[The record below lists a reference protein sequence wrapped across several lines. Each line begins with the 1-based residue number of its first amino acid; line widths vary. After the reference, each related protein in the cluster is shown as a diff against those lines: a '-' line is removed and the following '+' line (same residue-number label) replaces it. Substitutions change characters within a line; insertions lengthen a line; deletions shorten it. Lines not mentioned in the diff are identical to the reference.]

1 MKLLGII
8 KRRYTLRLH
17 KKRWREAN
25 PNNDT
30 FAETMFV
37 RENVKV
43 GDYTYGPL
51 NIEHYYPNAKLSIG
65 KYCSIAKKVTF
76 MLGGNHGTKAITTF
90 PFGPRIYNKFGGGGV
105 KPPKWNVDIV
115 IEDDVWIGYDA
126 LILPGV
132 TIGRGSI
139 IGARS
144 VVTKD
149 IPPYSVYAG
158 TRIVKS
164 RFSDKIIEKLMRIDY
179 SKVKHT
185 QKDLFMEDWQ
195 TEINE
200 DNIDEI
206 IAHFIE

>member
-1 MKLLGII
+1 MKLLGIVK
-8 KRRYTLRLH
+8 KRYKLCLH
-17 KKRWREAN
+17 KIRWRKAN

-30 FAETMFV
+30 FAETMFFSD
-37 RENVKV
+37 NVKV

-51 NIEHYYPNAKLSIG
+51 NIEHYYPNATLSIG

-90 PFGPRIYNKFGGGGV
+90 PFGPRVYNKFGGGGGS
-105 KPPKWNVDIV
+105 PKWNVNIV

-149 IPPYSVYAG
+149 ILPYSVYAG

-179 SKVKHT
+179 SKVNHT

>member
-1 MKLLGII
+1 MEPKQLPHFHLAPEYII
-8 KRRYTLRLH
+8 NFF
-17 KKRWREAN
+17 W
-25 PNNDT
+25 
-30 FAETMFV
+30 
-37 RENVKV
+37 
-43 GDYTYGPL
+43 
-51 NIEHYYPNAKLSIG
+51 
-65 KYCSIAKKVTF
+65 
-76 MLGGNHGTKAITTF
+76 
-90 PFGPRIYNKFGGGGV
+90 GGGGS
-105 KPPKWNVDIV
+105 PKWNVNIV

-144 VVTKD
+144 VVTKH
-149 IPPYSVYAG
+149 ILPYSVYAG

-179 SKVKHT
+179 SKVNHT